1 MNPRVKSVK
10 PNDNYT
16 LTLTFLNDQ
25 VRIFDMSPYLEI
37 GIFKELKDKAKF
49 NAVRVML
56 GSIQWQTGQ
65 DLCPD
70 TLYLESNLM
79 VEPAETETVIS

>member
-1 MNPRVKSVK
+1 MNPRIKSVK

-16 LTLTFLNDQ
+16 LTLTFLNDE
-25 VRIFDMSPYLEI
+25 VRIFDMTPYLKI
-37 GIFKELKDKAKF
+37 GIFKELIDKAKF

-70 TLYLESNLM
+70 TLYLESSLV
-79 VEPAETETVIS
+79 VEPVETENSIS